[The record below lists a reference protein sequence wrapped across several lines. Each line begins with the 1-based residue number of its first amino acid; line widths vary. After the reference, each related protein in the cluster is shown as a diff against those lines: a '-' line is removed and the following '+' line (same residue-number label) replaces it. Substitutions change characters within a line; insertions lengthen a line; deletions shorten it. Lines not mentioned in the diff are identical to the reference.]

1 MLETVT
7 LVTFAA
13 MLVTGIVYDFPLL
26 VALIAGWLLFFDY
39 GLMRGFDMRELCR
52 MSTRGLY
59 DVMPVLWL
67 FVLIG
72 ALTASWRG
80 AGTIPAIICWSTQM
94 VGPSTMVPASFLLC
108 CVMSLL
114 TGSSFASAATTGVI
128 CMAIASSMGAN
139 PVLTGGAIVSGC
151 FFGDQCS
158 PMSSSA
164 SLVAGI
170 TGTNLLSNVSR
181 MMRTGVVPFACCL
194 GLYSLLGV
202 LLAPQTDLSQS
213 IALSGTEALRS
224 FVLEPVVFIPVVV
237 VFALCLL
244 RVNVRWTIVASL
256 AAAIIIEVFV
266 QGMGPQEVASTLIYG
281 YHAADPQV
289 ARLADGG
296 GVLSMAEL
304 SVIVAVASTYAGL
317 FEGTGL
323 LAGLESTVTALA
335 RRTTP
340 FVGVLATSVFTA
352 VVACDQVLAIMLVR
366 QLCDGCERASSA
378 LALDMESSVT
388 LIPALIP
395 WSTSCVGIVAFTGM
409 PMASVCCAFLPMLV
423 PAWTLALSL
432 WQHEHPSFV
441 DGPAAQA
448 MGLTVEDDGR
458 RLAA

>member
-1 MLETVT
+1 MLETIT

-13 MLVTGIVYDFPLL
+13 MLITGIVYDFPLL

-39 GLMRGFDMRELCR
+39 GLLRGFDTRELWR
-52 MSTRGLY
+52 MSTRGLS
-59 DVMPVLWL
+59 DVGPVLCL

-72 ALTASWRG
+72 ALTASWRA
-80 AGTIPAIICWSTQM
+80 AGTIPAIICWSAR
-94 VGPSTMVPASFLLC
+94 VIGPSTLVPASFLLC

-139 PVLTGGAIVSGC
+139 LMLTGGAIVSGC

-181 MMRTGVVPFACCL
+181 MMRTGAVPFACCL

-202 LLAPQTDLSQS
+202 LLAPGADVTTD

-224 FVLEPVVFIPVVV
+224 FVLDPIVFAPIVV

-256 AAAIIIEVFV
+256 VAAVTIEVFV
-266 QGMGPQEVASTLIYG
+266 QGMDLQEVARTLVYG
-281 YHAADPQV
+281 YHAADPEV
-289 ARLADGG
+289 ARLANGG

-304 SVIVAVASTYAGL
+304 SAIVAVASTYAGL

-323 LAGLESTVTALA
+323 LAGLESAVTSLA
-335 RRTTP
+335 RHTTP
-340 FVGVLATSVFTA
+340 
-352 VVACDQVLAIMLVR
+352 
-366 QLCDGCERASSA
+366 
-378 LALDMESSVT
+378 LDHVT
-388 LIPALIP
+388 LQNTTAI
-395 WSTSCVGIVAFTGM
+395 SDT
-409 PMASVCCAFLPMLV
+409 
-423 PAWTLALSL
+423 
-432 WQHEHPSFV
+432 
-441 DGPAAQA
+441 
-448 MGLTVEDDGR
+448 
-458 RLAA
+458 